1 MYDIMMH
8 EMVIEFILDIATVLV
23 VTAFSVVGAW
33 IMAKISQK
41 KGLENVA
48 AATDEAVGTTQR
60 VVEELQQT
68 AVEAMKAASADG
80 KLTQS
85 DIEQLNGMLL
95 EKALAQMSE
104 PAIKILN
111 AARKDIKSIIM
122 SAGEAAVLKMKQ
134 K

>member
-48 AATDEAVGTTQR
+48 AATDEVVGTTQR
-60 VVEELQQT
+60 AVEELQQT
-68 AVEAMKAASADG
+68 AVQSMKAASTDG
-80 KLTQS
+80 KLTKS
-85 DIEQLNGMLL
+85 EIEQLNGMLL

-122 SAGEAAVLKMKQ
+122 SAGEAAVLKMK

>member
-48 AATDEAVGTTQR
+48 AATDEVVGTTQR

-68 AVEAMKAASADG
+68 AVQAMKAASADG

-85 DIEQLNGMLL
+85 EIEQLNGMLL

-111 AARKDIKSIIM
+111 AARKDIKAIIM
-122 SAGEAAVLKMKQ
+122 SAGEAAVLKMK

>member
-1 MYDIMMH
+1 MH

-23 VTAFSVVGAW
+23 VTAFSVVGAL

-48 AATDEAVGTTQR
+48 AATDEVVGTTQR

-68 AVEAMKAASADG
+68 AVQSMKAASADG
-80 KLTQS
+80 KLTKS

-134 K
+134 